1 MHKKTLNLAVP
12 AELLANFN
20 RVCALY
26 GHGKQ
31 KGMVLSAAL
40 LMFLEAPAEEQVGFV
55 RRAALAEVDA
65 AASRLGIVGQAG
77 MAAPQASVTPSPPQR
92 KAAKHAR
99 PSVHG
104 LDRLASPPPTNRNLP
119 LPSPDPDDL

>member
-1 MHKKTLNLAVP
+1 MPKKTLNLAVP
-12 AELLANFN
+12 AELLADFN

-40 LMFLEAPAEEQVGFV
+40 LMFLEAPASEQVRFV

-65 AASRLGIVGQAG
+65 AASRLGLVGQTTTRS
-77 MAAPQASVTPSPPQR
+77 PDASTVSASLPR

-104 LDRLASPPPTNRNLP
+104 LDHLASPTPSNQNLP
-119 LPSPDPDDL
+119 SPAPDPDDL

>member
-1 MHKKTLNLAVP
+1 MRKKTLNLAVP
-12 AELLANFN
+12 AELLADFN

-40 LMFLEAPAEEQVGFV
+40 LMFLEAPASEQVSFV

-65 AASRLGIVGQAG
+65 AASRLGIVGQVEARSLG
-77 MAAPQASVTPSPPQR
+77 TNASPAPLSR

-99 PSVHG
+99 PSIHG
-104 LDRLASPPPTNRNLP
+104 LDHLATPTPPNQN
-119 LPSPDPDDL
+119 LPSPDPDLDDL

>member
-1 MHKKTLNLAVP
+1 MQKKTLNLAVP
-12 AELLANFN
+12 AELLADFN

-31 KGMVLSAAL
+31 KGMVLSAAV
-40 LMFLEAPAEEQVGFV
+40 LMFLEAPASDQVNFV
-55 RRAALAEVDA
+55 RRAAMAEVDA

-77 MAAPQASVTPSPPQR
+77 MPSSQADVSPASPQR

-104 LDRLASPPPTNRNLP
+104 LDRLASSPQTNRNLP
-119 LPSPDPDDL
+119 LPSPDSDDL